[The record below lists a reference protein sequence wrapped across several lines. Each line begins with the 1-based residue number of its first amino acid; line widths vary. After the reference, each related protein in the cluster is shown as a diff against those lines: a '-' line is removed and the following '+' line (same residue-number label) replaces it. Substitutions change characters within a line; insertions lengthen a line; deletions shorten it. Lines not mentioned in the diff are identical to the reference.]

1 MFRPL
6 WIEIDLKALRH
17 NFKAIRSFTGRRVS
31 VVATIKQYAYG
42 HGLLPLAR
50 ELSCLGVDFFGVG
63 SIEEAVSLRDNGF
76 KERILV
82 LTVVLPKYT
91 QNFIKYKITPTV
103 VDIQFARSLN
113 KEAARSNVIFPVH
126 IKIDTGMGRLGPH
139 YEDAHRFIKE
149 LHRLKNIML
158 EGIFT
163 HFPAADTD
171 REFTNYQIEI
181 FNKFIT
187 GLEKERV
194 TFKYQHSANSIGLIN
209 YPSSHFNMV
218 RPGLIL
224 YGIKPSPDISLK
236 LKPLLSLKSRVVFIK
251 KVKEGTSISYGRTYT
266 TKKPTFIATVA
277 IGYADGYPW
286 ALSNCSRV
294 IIKDKFFNVVGRV
307 CMDHIMVDL
316 AGAKDIKIGD
326 EVILIG
332 KSKSLSISVEDL
344 AQLAKTISY
353 EITSRLSLKI
363 PRIYKNPT
371 KINK

>member
-6 WIEIDLKALRH
+6 WIEIDLRALRH
-17 NFKAIRSFTGRRVS
+17 NFKAIRNFTGSQVS
-31 VVATIKQYAYG
+31 IVATIKQYAYG
-42 HGLLPLAR
+42 HGLLPLAK
-50 ELSCLGVDFFGVG
+50 ELSHLGVAFFGVG

-82 LTVVLPKYT
+82 LTVVLPKYA
-91 QNFIKYKITPTV
+91 QNFIKYNITPTV
-103 VDIQFARSLN
+103 IDVQFAKNLD
-113 KEAARSNVIFPVH
+113 KEAARSNIIFPVH

-139 YEDAHRFIKE
+139 YKNAYKFVKE
-149 LHRLKNIML
+149 LCRLRNITL

-171 REFTNYQIEI
+171 CEFTNYQIEI
-181 FNKFIT
+181 FNKFIAK
-187 GLEKERV
+187 LRKEGV
-194 TFKYQHSANSIGLIN
+194 HFKYQHSANSIGLIN
-209 YPSSHFNMV
+209 YPNSHFNMV

-224 YGIKPSPDISLK
+224 YGIKPSEDISLK
-236 LKPLLSLKSRVVFIK
+236 LKPLLSLKSRVVF
-251 KVKEGTSISYGRTYT
+251 VKSVKQGSSISYGRTYVAP
-266 TKKPTFIATVA
+266 KSTFIATIA

-316 AGAKDIKIGD
+316 AGSKNIKIGD

-332 KSKSLSISVEDL
+332 KSKSLSIGVEDL
-344 AQLAKTISY
+344 AQLAKTIPY
-353 EITSRLSLKI
+353 EITSRLCLRV
-363 PRIYKNPT
+363 PRIYKNAA
-371 KINK
+371 KA